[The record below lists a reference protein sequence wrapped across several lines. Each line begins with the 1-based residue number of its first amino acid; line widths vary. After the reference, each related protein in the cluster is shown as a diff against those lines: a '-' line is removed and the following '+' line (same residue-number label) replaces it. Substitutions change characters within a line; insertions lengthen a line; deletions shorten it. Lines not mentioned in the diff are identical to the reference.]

1 MPRWERVR
9 SELVLGETI
18 DELRAAALAA
28 DDASGHFPAMYAR
41 VTLRIQAAVESGR
54 FGDGSGMVRFAGA
67 FARWYLRPRS
77 GVEPIPGSW
86 RAAWAVGGD
95 GRLLIVQ
102 HLLLGINAH
111 VNHDLAQVVVEVAD
125 ERGDLAAMRADFD
138 AVNAV
143 LSETMPDVLRDLG
156 RASRWVNVAA
166 ARGGGRLFNFSLGAA
181 RDQAWRFA
189 ERNYPLSVEG
199 RAREAAVLDDLVRA
213 LAYLITTPGWPMRP
227 LVPVARRLETDD
239 PREVTRDLLGPLA

>member
-1 MPRWERVR
+1 M
-9 SELVLGETI
+9 LGDTI
-18 DELRAAALAA
+18 EELRSAALAA

-41 VTLRIQAAVESGR
+41 VTQRIQAAVESGR
-54 FGDGSGMVRFAGA
+54 FGDGAGMVQFAGA
-67 FARWYLRPRS
+67 FAGWYLRPRS

-95 GRLLIVQ
+95 RRLLIVQ

-111 VNHDLAQVVVEVAD
+111 VNHDLGQAVVEVAD
-125 ERGDLAAMRADFD
+125 ERGDLPAMRDDFN

-143 LSETMPDVLRDLG
+143 LSDTMPDVLRDLG
-156 RASRWVNVAA
+156 RASRWVNIAA

-189 ERNYPLSVEG
+189 ERTYPLTTDE
-199 RAREAAVLDDLVRA
+199 RAREAAVLDDLVRV
-213 LAYLITTPGWPMRP
+213 LAYMITTPGRP
-227 LVPVARRLETDD
+227 VGWLAPVGRWLETDD
-239 PREVTRDLLGPLA
+239 PRQVTRDLLGPLA